1 MASRRMPAVG
11 QRFNMVGQRFN
22 MVGQRFNMVGQ
33 RFNAMRFTRCVAN
46 ALGVSEDRVA
56 ALSYDEGVTA
66 SRRTSS

>member
-1 MASRRMPAVG
+1 MASRRMPA
-11 QRFNMVGQRFN
+11 
-22 MVGQRFNMVGQ
+22 VGQRFNMVGQ